1 LCVIR
6 NWQVSI
12 CTRITIFSLQFHW
25 NTEKVSQ
32 FYADTTPSQL
42 TQQWRIHHC
51 DAILPGKMGSFHC
64 HISLPDGRLLGG
76 QAADQS
82 LEEELGKLKKASEE
96 ADGI

>member
-1 LCVIR
+1 MCHQKLAKF
-6 NWQVSI
+6 QFSH
-12 CTRITIFSLQFHW
+12 ITIFSLQFHG
-25 NTEKVSQ
+25 NTEK
-32 FYADTTPSQL
+32 YLNKADTTPSKL

-64 HISLPDGRLLGG
+64 HISLPEGRLLGG